1 MRRIHMTEPKL
12 IDPRKLYHTEEFPK
26 QDQDTPALQ
35 KEMQPV
41 PDCGEE
47 SYEGSNQLENR
58 RVLITGGDSGIGRAA
73 AIAFAREGAD
83 IGLHFFPGEE
93 EDAKQVA
100 SYIEKAG
107 RKVVLLPYDLRNE
120 TASKEIVEKV
130 VSELGGLD
138 TLVLNAGQQISC
150 PAIEEIPLEQVKD
163 TFMVNIL
170 AMFAIV
176 KEAVPHIPAGGAII
190 NTTSVQAFNPSE
202 HLLDYASTKAAIA
215 NFTIGLAKQLAP
227 KGIRVNG
234 VAPGPIW
241 TPLQLDEGQPE
252 DSIPEFGQQ
261 SLLER
266 AGQPVELAPVY
277 VFLASNK
284 ASYVTAQI
292 YGVTGGE
299 AINL

>member
-1 MRRIHMTEPKL
+1 MKDPVLK
-12 IDPRKLYHTEEFPK
+12 DPRKLYYEEEFPK
-26 QDQDTPALQ
+26 QDQETPALQ
-35 KEMQPV
+35 KKMRPV

-47 SYEGSNQLENR
+47 SYQGHERLLNR

-83 IGLHFFPGEE
+83 IAIQFYPGEE
-93 EDAKQVA
+93 PDAKDVA
-100 SYIEKAG
+100 KYVEETG
-107 RKVVLLPYDLRNE
+107 RKAVLLPFDLRVAE
-120 TASKEIVEKV
+120 APEKMV
-130 VSELGGLD
+130 AQAVDELGGLD
-138 TLVLNAGQQISC
+138 TLVLNAAQQITQPS
-150 PAIEEIPLEQVKD
+150 IEELTMEQVRD
-163 TFMVNIL
+163 TFDVNIIS
-170 AMFAIV
+170 MFATV
-176 KEAVPHIPAGGAII
+176 KAALAHLPAGSSII
-190 NTTSVQAFNPSE
+190 TTTSVQAFNPSGN
-202 HLLDYASTKAAIA
+202 LLDYAVTKAAIA
-215 NFTIGLAKQLAP
+215 NFTVGLAKQLSK

-241 TPLQLDEGQPE
+241 TALQLDEGQPKE
-252 DSIPEFGQQ
+252 KLPEFGQD

-277 VFLASNK
+277 VFLASNE